1 MIIIALQFQN
11 PLAQIEEEKKEHQNK
26 MLKMEKE
33 MEEVFERKVREKKQK
48 LQDSEED
55 LERRHKESMDKLEQQ
70 KRELEARLAAFG
82 QEKVAWE
89 QINGISV
96 EELKRL
102 SMESLDGGKKKKS
115 GGLSGVSFRM
125 GR

>member
-1 MIIIALQFQN
+1 MLFHFKDILQHFMVSFFDVTKMIIEIFY
-11 PLAQIEEEKKEHQNK
+11 
-26 MLKMEKE
+26 
-33 MEEVFERKVREKKQK
+33 F
-48 LQDSEED
+48 
-55 LERRHKESMDKLEQQ
+55 
-70 KRELEARLAAFG
+70 
-82 QEKVAWE
+82 QEKAAWE
-89 QINGISV
+89 QINGVSV

>member
-1 MIIIALQFQN
+1 MVSFFDVTNRLMIIEIFY
-11 PLAQIEEEKKEHQNK
+11 
-26 MLKMEKE
+26 
-33 MEEVFERKVREKKQK
+33 F
-48 LQDSEED
+48 
-55 LERRHKESMDKLEQQ
+55 
-70 KRELEARLAAFG
+70 
-82 QEKVAWE
+82 QEKAAWE
-89 QINGISV
+89 QINGVSV